1 MRRRPGSTRP
11 ALTAEQR
18 AQRPPSVHPVLLT
31 HPITGRKVLYANP
44 GYTVHIN
51 KFHEAESDRILQD
64 LFRHQLQPKYQYA
77 HHWTEGDVLMWDH
90 IGTLHNAIPDYRP
103 DEHRLIER
111 CGGPDLRSGLRARE
125 PRTHGDLIQFGLFRA
140 KSHGPP
146 SQRHH

>member
-1 MRRRPGSTRP
+1 MRRRPSSTRP

-18 AQRPPSVHPVLLT
+18 AQRPRSVHPVLLT

-44 GYTVHIN
+44 GYTVRIN
-51 KFHEAESDRILQD
+51 EFDEAESDRILQD
-64 LFRHQLQPKYQYA
+64 LLRHQLQPKYQYA

-111 CGGPDLRSGLRARE
+111 CQVVADRIFDPAFVRE
-125 PRTHGDLIQFGLFRA
+125 NLAHTAI
-140 KSHGPP
+140 
-146 SQRHH
+146 